1 MEKQVRSRKFSKN
14 PEDDFSVTNQPRRVS
29 EEIVKEFLQNIE
41 SKELQK
47 NLIDNK
53 IETQA
58 VQIRKIIST
67 VSPDIYTRLGLSI
80 NAGEYGGGIQLG
92 TDIPKDIQTI
102 VNDGWH
108 RHEFNELVSDL
119 IALNRSLPDPRSS
132 YCKSVEYSSNLPK
145 TSVIIIF
152 HNEAWSTLLR
162 TVHSVINR
170 SPDHLIEE
178 ILLVD
183 DFSNMGEWT
192 LLSLSIF
199 FYEILAAVYVE
210 FFKLVIRNNKLPC

>member
-1 MEKQVRSRKFSKN
+1 MEKQGRSGKFSKN
-14 PEDDFSVTNQPRRVS
+14 PEDDFSVTNQPRLVS
-29 EEIVKEFLQNIE
+29 EEILHNIE

-53 IETQA
+53 IETQT

-67 VSPDIYTRLGLSI
+67 VSSDIYTRLGLAL
-80 NAGEYGGGIQLG
+80 NAGENGAGIKLG
-92 TDIPKDIQTI
+92 TDVPQDIQTI
-102 VNDGWH
+102 VNDGWR

-119 IALNRSLPDPRSS
+119 IALNRSLPDPRSFH
-132 YCKSVEYSSNLPK
+132 CKSVQYSSNLPK

-183 DFSNMGEWT
+183 DFSNMGKCCCYCQK
-192 LLSLSIF
+192 I
-199 FYEILAAVYVE
+199 
-210 FFKLVIRNNKLPC
+210 

>member
-1 MEKQVRSRKFSKN
+1 VSWESFIEKQVRSRKFSKN
-14 PEDDFSVTNQPRRVS
+14 PQDDFPVTNQPRGVS
-29 EEIVKEFLQNIE
+29 DEIVKEFLQNIE
-41 SKELQK
+41 SKELQR

-53 IETQA
+53 IETQE
-58 VQIRKIIST
+58 VQIQKIIST
-67 VSPDIYTRLGLSI
+67 VSPDTYTRLGLSI
-80 NAGEYGGGIQLG
+80 DAGEHGAGIQLG
-92 TDIPKDIQTI
+92 PDTPGDIQKI

-119 IALNRSLPDPRSS
+119 IAVNRSLPDPRSFH
-132 YCKSVEYSSNLPK
+132 CKSAQYSSNLPK
-145 TSVIIIF
+145 TSVIVIF

-192 LLSLSIF
+192 LLSLSHF
-199 FYEILAAVYVE
+199 FL
-210 FFKLVIRNNKLPC
+210 RNFSSCVC

>member
-1 MEKQVRSRKFSKN
+1 MEKQGRSKKFSKN
-14 PEDDFSVTNQPRRVS
+14 PEDDFSVTNQPRVVS
-29 EEIVKEFLQNIE
+29 EEILHIIKP
-41 SKELQK
+41 KELHE

-53 IETQA
+53 IETKE

-67 VSPDIYTRLGLSI
+67 VSPDIYTRLGLAL
-80 NAGEYGGGIQLG
+80 NVGEHGAGIELK
-92 TDIPKDIQTI
+92 TDIPQDIQTI
-102 VNDGWH
+102 VNDGWR

-119 IALNRSLPDPRSS
+119 IALNRSLPDPRSFH
-132 YCKSVEYSSNLPK
+132 CKSVKYSSNLPK

-183 DFSNMGEWT
+183 DFSNMGECCCHYCQK
-192 LLSLSIF
+192 I
-199 FYEILAAVYVE
+199 
-210 FFKLVIRNNKLPC
+210 

>member
-1 MEKQVRSRKFSKN
+1 MSWESFMEKQGRLRKFSKN
-14 PEDDFSVTNQPRRVS
+14 PEDDFSVTNQKHLVP
-29 EEIVKEFLQNIE
+29 EEAIQDFLHNIE
-41 SKELQK
+41 SIKQHK
-47 NLIDNK
+47 NHIDNK

-67 VSPDIYTRLGLSI
+67 VSPDIYTRLGLTF
-80 NAGEYGGGIQLG
+80 NAGENGSGIKLG
-92 TDIPKDIQTI
+92 TDIPQDIQTI
-102 VNDGWH
+102 VNDGWR

-119 IALNRSLPDPRSS
+119 IALNRSLPDPRSLH
-132 YCKSVEYSSNLPK
+132 CKSVKYSPNLPK

-183 DFSNMGEWT
+183 DFSNMG
-192 LLSLSIF
+192 
-199 FYEILAAVYVE
+199 
-210 FFKLVIRNNKLPC
+210 K